1 MDSVITSSDQI
12 NSVFLR
18 KKNVYVFFIFM
29 CEICKRRQY
38 YNKDTYLAF
47 LDLKKAYDSVPIRD
61 ILNKINRLGVR
72 GRVFEFIKNFY
83 ATSKAC
89 VKVNN
94 KYSESFHILRGVR
107 QRYPLFP
114 ILFKFLYK

>member
-1 MDSVITSSDQI
+1 
-12 NSVFLR
+12 
-18 KKNVYVFFIFM
+18 M